1 MTNTGHQI
9 NSADARRRQIRVM
22 QVLFA
27 GAAAAATL
35 ALFSAG
41 PSDPRTAVASGS
53 VRLADEVTDQPAP
66 APASSGRQLPQAAPI
81 GSGAA
86 GSFIAVDE
94 GVNDQG
100 QTSGDIFT
108 QNAQDQST
116 ASGAGTS

>member
-1 MTNTGHQI
+1 
-9 NSADARRRQIRVM
+9 M